1 MDTFDKLRQADASMI
16 EFAQQLIRTRSFS
29 GHEREVAEFVQDRMR
44 WLGYDDVRID
54 GIGNVV
60 GRIGAIREP
69 EILLDAHMDT
79 VEVNDGDAWTVPPFG
94 AEIHGENIYGRGAA
108 DMKSALAACVYA
120 GAAARQALL
129 ESGRTAYVVCS
140 VCEECCDGE
149 GLRYALTEGGVH
161 PRNVAICEPSNNQ
174 IMLGHRGKMQ
184 ACITARGVSAHG
196 ATPQLGEN
204 AVYEMAGLVRRVEK
218 RNAKLQ
224 NSGGGTL
231 TLTSI
236 RCTSASPNAV
246 PDSCT
251 IRLDR
256 RLAFGETYQ
265 DAAAE
270 MDLLVH
276 GKQASWSYDELR
288 MKSWTGHE
296 IHYKPMHQPWRIAT
310 DHALTNL
317 CAAAYQSALHGKAPV
332 FGYWD
337 FSTNAVAPISLGIP
351 TIGFGPGDPAQAHTA
366 DEHCSISDILDAR
379 RFYTA
384 LLESS
389 FCDDGGDCGRN
400 EAQMR
405 EQSNS

>member
-1 MDTFDKLRQADASMI
+1 MSTFDRLQETESSMI
-16 EFAQQLIRTRSFS
+16 EFAQLLIRTRSFS
-29 GHEREVAEFVQDRMR
+29 GHEREVAGFVQAKMR
-44 WLGYDDVRID
+44 QLAYDDVRID
-54 GIGNVV
+54 EIGNVV
-60 GRIGAIREP
+60 GRIGAIGEP
-69 EILLDAHMDT
+69 AILLDAHMDT
-79 VEVNDGDAWTVPPFG
+79 VEVNDGGAWTVPPFG
-94 AEIHGENIYGRGAA
+94 AEIHGENLYGRGAA

-120 GAAARQALL
+120 AAAAKRVLT
-129 ESGRTAYVVCS
+129 ESGRTAYVACS

-149 GLRYALTEGGVH
+149 GLRYLLTEGGVH
-161 PRNVAICEPSNNQ
+161 PHNVVICEPSNNQ

-184 ACITARGVSAHG
+184 ACITSRGVSAHG

-204 AVYEMAGLVRRVEK
+204 AVYKMAELVRRVEK

-224 NSGGGTL
+224 KSGGGTL
-231 TLTSI
+231 TLTNI

-256 RLAFGETYQ
+256 RLVFGETYQ

-270 MDLLVH
+270 MDSLVR
-276 GKQASWSYDELR
+276 GEQASWSYDELQ

-296 IHYKPMHQPWRIAT
+296 ISYKPMHQPWRIAT

-317 CAAAYQSALHGKAPV
+317 CVEAYQSVFCGKTPA
-332 FGYWD
+332 FSYWD
-337 FSTNAVAPISLGIP
+337 FSTNAVAPVSLGIP

-366 DEHCSISDILDAR
+366 DEHCSINDIIDAR

-384 LLESS
+384 LLESA
-389 FCDDGGDCGRN
+389 FCDGGCNRG
-400 EAQMR
+400 
-405 EQSNS
+405 